1 MTWLGGKLLIKL
13 IVVNNSKSG
22 RFMVNDSIAFFK
34 DGYKSFSNN
43 DPYPWQIRLFELLVS
58 GHIPDECSIPTGLG
72 KTSVITIWVL
82 ALAWLSSESSH
93 RLPRR
98 LVYVVNRRTVVD
110 QSTNVALEIVE
121 KLSAPESQILSKIS
135 KALKKINIDNDQPPL
150 VVSTLRGQMADNEE
164 WKRNPAQPAIIV
176 GTVDMIGSKLLF
188 SGYGDGQWK
197 RSFHAGLMGHDVLLI
212 HDETHLSPA
221 FHKLIKSISDFQDA
235 NPSNR
240 LKSFGILGLSATPG
254 NQEVN
259 HRRIDLTDADRQMP
273 AIRQRLFAEKRLN
286 IHQAEKI
293 SDGKEIADKALAYEG
308 IGVSVIIYVKTPAL
322 ALKVFKSICVKAQG
336 RACLLTGRMR
346 GYERDSLEDNAV
358 YQRFVKR
365 AADNNG
371 LETVYLVS
379 TSAGEVGADF
389 DADHGI
395 CDLSTIDSMI
405 QRFGRINRSGGRV
418 SNIDVYCEGSDKN
431 LKNERETKTLELIKK
446 LPQKEPDVFSASP
459 DNVSRLT
466 HLESYT
472 DAATPMPYIRPLE
485 SYLLDTWACTSLLT
499 SKNLPVSPWLH
510 GLSDQEIPE
519 CWLVW
524 RNDIPSFKDEIEKWL
539 EAFPVKTREIAKLP
553 VTEIIRQDGKPGA
566 FLKSIQES
574 IKGEDGFCN
583 AVLVSS
589 DNDLKLINLKEHA
602 SWKGADLDY
611 GILILPCNIGGL
623 DELSGQPDDKSL
635 KIPAK
640 DVAEEK
646 GIRER
651 YLLEKKD
658 QSWIAKSND
667 DEARHEI
674 ESIESDFL
682 SAVTSLEDTTG
693 LKAKLIIN
701 RDVDINDRVHS
712 AIIYLCGNYSMLPD
726 GQDISSHNSYQLLDD
741 HLSSVELKAEL
752 ICKKLGLPELVTE
765 ALLLAAK
772 YHDLGKNR
780 RCWQSG
786 LGNPNHATPLAK
798 YPAGRGNWKLNHG
811 YRHEVGSCLDLY
823 KYNEVADHPLRD
835 LILHLVSSHHGYSR
849 PCFEDKGLSDPMHTY
864 EENMSFK
871 YESMI
876 RFEKLQRE
884 YGWWGLA
891 FLEALIK
898 SADAIASKG

>member
-1 MTWLGGKLLIKL
+1 MT
-13 IVVNNSKSG
+13 NNSI
-22 RFMVNDSIAFFK
+22 VFFK
-34 DGYKSFSNN
+34 EGYKGFSNN
-43 DPYPWQIRLFELLVS
+43 DPYPWQVRLFELLIK
-58 GHIPDECSIPTGLG
+58 GQIPDECAIPTGLG

-82 ALAWLSSESSH
+82 AFAWLSLESSNS
-93 RLPRR
+93 LPRR

-121 KLSAPESQILSKIS
+121 KLSVPVSPILSTIS
-135 KALKKINIDNDQPPL
+135 KALKKMNIDNDQPPL

-197 RSFHAGLMGHDVLLI
+197 RSFHAGLIGHDVLLV
-212 HDETHLSPA
+212 HDETHLSLA
-221 FHKLIKSISDFQDA
+221 FQKLIKSISVFQ
-235 NPSNR
+235 NGCHSNR
-240 LKSFGILGLSATPG
+240 LKSFSVLGLSATPG
-254 NQEVN
+254 NQGVN
-259 HRRIDLTDADRQMP
+259 HCRIDLTDADRQMP
-273 AIRQRLFAEKRLN
+273 SIRQRLLAEKRVK
-286 IHQAEKI
+286 IHPVEKL
-293 SDGKEIADKALAYEG
+293 SDGKDIAEKAFSYEG
-308 IGVSVIIYVKTPAL
+308 LGFAVIIYVKTPAL
-322 ALKVFKSICVKAQG
+322 ALKVFKSICVKAQN
-336 RACLLTGRMR
+336 RACMLTGRIR
-346 GYERDSLEDNAV
+346 GYERDNLGDNAA
-358 YQRFVKR
+358 YQRFVNR
-365 AADNNG
+365 EADNSG

-418 SNIDVYCEGSDKN
+418 SNIDVYYEDSGKNQLSD
-431 LKNERETKTLELIKK
+431 REKKALDLILELPKI
-446 LPQKEPDVFSASP
+446 EADVYSASP
-459 DNVSRLT
+459 DNVSKLT
-466 HLESYT
+466 HNESYT
-472 DAATPMPYIRPLE
+472 DAATPTPYIRPLE
-485 SYLLDTWACTSLLT
+485 AYLLDTWACTSLLT

-524 RNDIPSFKDEIEKWL
+524 RNDIPNFQDEIEKWL
-539 EAFPVKTREIAKLP
+539 ETFPVKTREIAKLP

-566 FLKSIQES
+566 FLKSIQERM
-574 IKGEDGFCN
+574 EDKDGICN

-602 SWKGADLDY
+602 PWKGAGLDY
-611 GILILPCNIGGL
+611 GILILPCHIGGL
-623 DELSGQPDDKSL
+623 DVLSGQPDEKSV

-640 DVAEEK
+640 DVAGEK

-651 YLLEKKD
+651 YLVEKKD
-658 QSWIAKSND
+658 QYWIAKSID
-667 DEARHEI
+667 DDGQHEI
-674 ESIESDFL
+674 ASIESDFL
-682 SAVTSLEDTTG
+682 TAVTRLEDKTG

-701 RDVDINDRVHS
+701 RDVDINDRVQS
-712 AIIYLCGNYSMLPD
+712 AIIYLCGKYSMLPD

-741 HLSSVELKAEL
+741 HLSSVESNAEL
-752 ICKKLGLPELVTE
+752 ISKRLGLPKVVTE
-765 ALLLAAK
+765 ALMLAAK

-786 LGNPNHATPLAK
+786 LGNPAPATPLAK
-798 YPAGRGNWKLNHG
+798 YPAGRGNWKLNHS
-811 YRHEVGSCLDLY
+811 YRHEAGSCLDLY
-823 KYNEVADHPLRD
+823 NNNEVIAHPLRD
-835 LILHLVSSHHGYSR
+835 LIFHLVSSHHGYSR
-849 PCFEDKGLSDPMHTY
+849 PCFKDKGLSDPMHTY
-864 EENMSFK
+864 EDNILLN
-871 YESMI
+871 YDSMI